1 MEDNIISFSTKVKKE
16 VLLIKP
22 QTKNEIISELYGIFL
37 SKGAIIKEGVNFKTE
52 ISYLARRIV
61 ENLKKIEIFDFKF
74 NYIKKNMI
82 IYEIKIQNFKIAQSN
97 LDNTW
102 VFKGIF
108 LAGGYIKD
116 PIKGYSMDFFIE
128 SKDSAKYL
136 FNLLNEWGKKAF
148 YSEKKDTNLIYVR
161 NCEDILDLLIDLSAQ
176 KSFFYY
182 QNSSINKEI
191 NLKINRN
198 MNYEIANEA
207 KKLSTS
213 MKQIELIRKIDKT
226 IGLNNINENLREV
239 AILRIKNEDASL
251 QELANK
257 LNISKSGLR
266 NRFRRL
272 KEIYDEIE
280 SANGKVYFKK

>member
-1 MEDNIISFSTKVKKE
+1 
-16 VLLIKP
+16 
-22 QTKNEIISELYGIFL
+22 
-37 SKGAIIKEGVNFKTE
+37 
-52 ISYLARRIV
+52 
-61 ENLKKIEIFDFKF
+61 
-74 NYIKKNMI
+74 
-82 IYEIKIQNFKIAQSN
+82 
-97 LDNTW
+97 
-102 VFKGIF
+102 
-108 LAGGYIKD
+108 
-116 PIKGYSMDFFIE
+116 
-128 SKDSAKYL
+128 
-136 FNLLNEWGKKAF
+136 
-148 YSEKKDTNLIYVR
+148 
-161 NCEDILDLLIDLSAQ
+161 
-176 KSFFYY
+176 
-182 QNSSINKEI
+182 
-191 NLKINRN
+191 

-239 AILRIKNEDASL
+239 AILRMKNEDASL